1 MKEGLKNMI
10 DFGPNVMNI
19 CRNVVLCQIDGI
31 EKYVLWPKQYLLK
44 I

>member
-1 MKEGLKNMI
+1 MKEELENMI
-10 DFGPNVMNI
+10 HFGPNVMNI

-31 EKYVLWPKQYLLK
+31 EKYVLWLKQYLLE